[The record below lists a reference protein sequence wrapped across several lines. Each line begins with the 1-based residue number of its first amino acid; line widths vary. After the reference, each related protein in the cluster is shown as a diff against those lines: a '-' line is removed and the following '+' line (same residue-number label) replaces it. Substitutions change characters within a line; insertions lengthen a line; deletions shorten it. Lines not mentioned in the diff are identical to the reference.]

1 MKCMGDWEGAI
12 EQQWFRLQSPESEA
26 TYNVSKENS
35 LLMEVSKSLL
45 LFDYKMT
52 SAQCV

>member
-1 MKCMGDWEGAI
+1 
-12 EQQWFRLQSPESEA
+12 
-26 TYNVSKENS
+26 
-35 LLMEVSKSLL
+35 MEVSKSLL